1 MPKTLRYSKP
11 ERKWYYE
18 CDFRID
24 GKRVN
29 QINIWASKIGEP
41 LVYPKDMPQSE
52 REAYKN
58 AHYKKLKSQ
67 GAYPSETKAINAIY
81 DLKKQWESRGQV
93 FETNDKLVVAQL
105 CDMFMDKY
113 KFNDST
119 NYQKEF
125 SGYIKNFIK
134 PRIGFV
140 RAKDLNISH
149 SASLLD
155 YIYSVKYDHKTKKH
169 IKWQDHPAKKQCS
182 ITVLRKVHGTL
193 QKILNFAVEEEQ
205 AWISS
210 NPING
215 KVPAILRT
223 EQAKNYNKTVHDN
236 EVFLKPEEVQL
247 IAKNLKGSEFEL
259 PTLLGSVT
267 GMRAGELLG
276 LKWKDWT
283 KEIINGKE
291 QHFLDIKR
299 QVYKC
304 HVRNVWT
311 TERLDGSDK
320 PPKRGSIRKIS
331 IGQGAVKILEKQRN
345 YQEVNS
351 AIKGHVKIPKENYIF
366 SNPKNGNVF
375 SRESFSQ
382 AFRRAVDR
390 SIKQFESKEVN
401 ILVPKESHVHSL
413 RHYHASTSIENEVPL
428 PIISKRLGHKD
439 FAFTVNRYGHLRKGS
454 DIDLAMLAEQ
464 DFEDYDLD

>member
-1 MPKTLRYSKP
+1 MEKGINMGQHLRYSKKQQ
-11 ERKWYYE
+11 RWRIYY
-18 CDFRID
+18 RIVKD
-24 GKRVN
+24 GKT
-29 QINIWASKIGEP
+29 IASDEIYAKKKGPALDWPKIP
-41 LVYPKDMPQSE
+41 
-52 REAYKN
+52 
-58 AHYKKLKSQ
+58 
-67 GAYPSETKAINAIY
+67 T
-81 DLKKQWESRGQV
+81 KKQQEYLRANGYLPSDKDVREMMVRLDNEVASRGSTY
-93 FETNDKLVVAQL
+93 ETNDKIVVAQL

-140 RAKDLNISH
+140 RAKNLNISH

-182 ITVLRKVHGTL
+182 ITVLRRVHGTL

-205 AWISS
+205 AWISN

-331 IGQGAVKILEKQRN
+331 IGQGAVKILEKQHN

-454 DIDLAMLAEQ
+454 DIDLALLAEQ
-464 DFEDYDLD
+464 DFEDYNLD

>member
-52 REAYKN
+52 RKAYKN

-81 DLKKQWESRGQV
+81 DLKKQWDASGQV
-93 FETNDKLVVAQL
+93 FETNDKLVVSQL

-182 ITVLRKVHGTL
+182 ITVLRRVHGTL

-205 AWISS
+205 AWISN

-454 DIDLAMLAEQ
+454 DIDLALLAEQ
-464 DFEDYDLD
+464 

>member
-1 MPKTLRYSKP
+1 MGQHLRYSKKQQ
-11 ERKWYYE
+11 RWRIYY
-18 CDFRID
+18 RIVKD
-24 GKRVN
+24 GKT
-29 QINIWASKIGEP
+29 IASDEIYAKKKGPALDWPKIP
-41 LVYPKDMPQSE
+41 
-52 REAYKN
+52 
-58 AHYKKLKSQ
+58 
-67 GAYPSETKAINAIY
+67 T
-81 DLKKQWESRGQV
+81 KKQQEYLRANGYLPSDKDVRETMVRLDNEVASRGSTY
-93 FETNDKLVVAQL
+93 ETNDKLVVGQL

-134 PRIGFV
+134 PRVGFV

-155 YIYSVKYDHKTKKH
+155 YVYSVKYDHKTGKH

-205 AWISS
+205 AWISN

-247 IAKNLKGSEFEL
+247 ISKNLKGSEFEL

-283 KEIINGKE
+283 KEIVNGKE

-304 HVRNVWT
+304 RVRNVWT
-311 TERLDGSDK
+311 TEKLDGSDK

-351 AIKGHVKIPKENYIF
+351 AIKGHVNIPQENYIF

-390 SIKQFESKEVN
+390 SIKQFKLNE
-401 ILVPKESHVHSL
+401 IDCLVPRESHFHSL
-413 RHYHASTSIENEVPL
+413 RHYHASVLINNGVSLAIV
-428 PIISKRLGHKD
+428 SKRLGHSSVG
-439 FAFTVNRYGHLRKGS
+439 FTLKIYGHLVDGY
-454 DIDLAMLAEQ
+454 DIESAELAEGY
-464 DFEDYDLD
+464 FADYDLD

>member
-81 DLKKQWESRGQV
+81 DLKKQWDASGQV
-93 FETNDKLVVAQL
+93 FETNDKLVVSQL

-182 ITVLRKVHGTL
+182 ITVLRRVHGTL

-205 AWISS
+205 AWISN

-454 DIDLAMLAEQ
+454 DIDLALLAEQ

>member
-125 SGYIKNFIK
+125 SGHIKNFIK

-304 HVRNVWT
+304 RVRNVWT
-311 TERLDGSDK
+311 TEKLDGSDK
-320 PPKRGSIRKIS
+320 LPKRGSIRKIS

-413 RHYHASTSIENEVPL
+413 RHYHVSTSIENEVPL

>member
-1 MPKTLRYSKP
+1 MGQHLRYSKKQQ
-11 ERKWYYE
+11 RWRIYY
-18 CDFRID
+18 RIVKD
-24 GKRVN
+24 GKT
-29 QINIWASKIGEP
+29 IASDEIYAKKKGPALDWPKIP
-41 LVYPKDMPQSE
+41 
-52 REAYKN
+52 
-58 AHYKKLKSQ
+58 
-67 GAYPSETKAINAIY
+67 T
-81 DLKKQWESRGQV
+81 KKQQEYLRANGYLPSDKDVREMMVRLDNEVASRGSTY
-93 FETNDKLVVAQL
+93 ETNDKLVVSQL

-134 PRIGFV
+134 PRVGFV

-155 YIYSVKYDHKTKKH
+155 YVYSVKYDHKTGKH

-247 IAKNLKGSEFEL
+247 ISKNLKGSEFEL

-283 KEIINGKE
+283 KEIVNGKE

-304 HVRNVWT
+304 RVRNVWT
-311 TERLDGSDK
+311 TEKLDGSDK

-351 AIKGHVKIPKENYIF
+351 AIKGHVNIPQENYIF

-413 RHYHASTSIENEVPL
+413 RHYHVSTSIENEVHL

-454 DIDLAMLAEQ
+454 DIDAAMLAEQ